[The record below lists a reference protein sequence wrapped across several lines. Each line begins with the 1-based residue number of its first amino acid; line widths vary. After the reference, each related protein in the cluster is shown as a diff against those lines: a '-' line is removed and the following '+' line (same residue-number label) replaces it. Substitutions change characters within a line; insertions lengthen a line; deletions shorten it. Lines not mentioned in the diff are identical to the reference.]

1 MNGMQIQ
8 PIFLS
13 PRSTCICIMAEIET
27 SRELSRADVA
37 AYLREFADQLDARGT
52 HHSDDVGD
60 TARDRRD
67 ATTGR
72 GETPE
77 TQTDDRSTN
86 VGVESGTETHE
97 RTTAHSDTTE
107 QEPPSEADRDDGT
120 ADVGHGTRYDK
131 VTFFVGND
139 SATINPPETRTL
151 DVAVDSDSAM
161 LSSLNRRSVDF
172 HLEWDTD
179 AVDDEDELHIE

>member
-1 MNGMQIQ
+1 
-8 PIFLS
+8 
-13 PRSTCICIMAEIET
+13 MAEIET

-52 HHSDDVGD
+52 PHSDGVDD

-67 ATTGR
+67 TTTGR
-72 GETPE
+72 SATPE
-77 TQTDDRSTN
+77 TQADDRGTN
-86 VGVESGTETHE
+86 VGVESGTETQE
-97 RTTAHSDTTE
+97 RTAAQQDTTT
-107 QEPPSEADRDDGT
+107 QEPTSEADGDSDT
-120 ADVGHGTRYDK
+120 ADVGHGTRYEK

-139 SATINPPETRTL
+139 SATINPPETMTL

-161 LSSLNRRSVDF
+161 LSSANRRSVDF

-179 AVDDEDELHIE
+179 AVDDEGELHIE